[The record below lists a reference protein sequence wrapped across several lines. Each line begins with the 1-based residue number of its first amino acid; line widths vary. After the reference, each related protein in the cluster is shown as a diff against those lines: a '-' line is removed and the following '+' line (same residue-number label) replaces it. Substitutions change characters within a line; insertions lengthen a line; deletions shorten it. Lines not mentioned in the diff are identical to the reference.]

1 MTTTTRPP
9 PLARPGGAIMPG
21 VLRSEW
27 TKLSSLRSTRWI
39 LLITVVVAIA
49 VSAIVTSA
57 YASQGAAP

>member
-1 MTTTTRPP
+1 
-9 PLARPGGAIMPG
+9 MPG
-21 VLRSEW
+21 VLLSEW